1 MGRKTREKGSNYERK
16 DYSALLLEL
25 QVNQV
30 RKQRNE
36 YKKKQRK

>member
-1 MGRKTREKGSNYERK
+1 MGRKTREKGSNYEKK

-30 RKQRNE
+30 RKKRNE
-36 YKKKQRK
+36 YKRKRYK